1 MISLL
6 ALVFLLLALCFL
18 FWWLIVSRP
27 KASTWVGVWS
37 SLLYD
42 LYASRY
48 DRVKQFD
55 EQADLML
62 ISQPILA
69 RIRPQADPLILDVA
83 TGAGRLP
90 LIMAR
95 NGCFQRS
102 RHRSWTPAARM
113 LDVARRKVAA
123 ERFEGY
129 ITLTRHDAGDR
140 LPFDDDD
147 VFDVATCLEA
157 LEFLPDPQAALQEMC
172 RVLRPGGLLLTSIRI
187 DTRWMPNR
195 TWSEQKRCGASWR
208 RWTCATFALRF
219 GRKTIARSGRVKRGR
234 AFPSGAGARE
244 LGPALGSS
252 SRYYLKLAK
261 FARIRSRLTRLA
273 QRTF

>member
-1 MISLL
+1 MAVRVISLL

-18 FWWLIVSRP
+18 FWWLIVE
-27 KASTWVGVWS
+27 TEGVYLGRRVVI
-37 SLLYD
+37 LLYD

-62 ISQPILA
+62 ISQPIMA
-69 RIRPQADPLILDVA
+69 RVRPQADPLILDVA

-95 NGCFQRS
+95 NGCFRGHVIGLDASQ
-102 RHRSWTPAARM
+102 RM

-140 LPFDDDD
+140 LPFDDDA
-147 VFDVATCLEA
+147 FDVATCLEA

-195 TWSEQKRCGASWR
+195 TWSEEKMR
-208 RWTCATFALRF
+208 RKLEALDMRDIRIEIWQEDYSQVWA
-219 GRKTIARSGRVKRGR
+219 RKAGESVPI
-234 AFPSGAGARE
+234 GAGARDSV
-244 LGPALGSS
+244 L
-252 SRYYLKLAK
+252 
-261 FARIRSRLTRLA
+261 RLA
-273 QRTF
+273 HQVAIT